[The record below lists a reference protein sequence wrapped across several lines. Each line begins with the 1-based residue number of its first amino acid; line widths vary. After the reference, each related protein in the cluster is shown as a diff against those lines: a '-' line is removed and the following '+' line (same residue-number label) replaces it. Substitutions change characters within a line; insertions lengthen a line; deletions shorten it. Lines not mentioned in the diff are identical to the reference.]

1 MSKNET
7 KSKMRLTSSS
17 NMTAAIILVIVL
29 VVVITLLSQRH
40 YFRWDLTSTGEHTL
54 SDKTLQVLKNVQE
67 PVTIKAFVR
76 VGFQEAEDTG
86 RLLSAFHYH
95 APNINYELID
105 PERNPSVTRRYNVKS
120 INTIVL
126 EGYARSQTV
135 KLADEEHITN
145 ALITLI
151 ESELRKVYWLTGHG
165 ERVFTGQEPGAL
177 TMLQEGLSNENYEFL
192 EINLMQEDIPKSAS
206 LVVVAAP
213 VKPLF
218 PEEVTSLD
226 RYLRRGG
233 RIIVFL
239 EPYNDGGLKDF
250 LKTYGIRIT
259 DDMIVDKLSRVMGG
273 DYLLPMVVK
282 YGIHDITKDFRLAC
296 LFEMARSI
304 EPGDEQ
310 QSGITLTALAY
321 TSPNSWSETDRESLD
336 AGKVIFDKTDRQG
349 PISLAA
355 IAELEPPLKKGV
367 EEKGDKETGATGI
380 TGKGRLAV
388 FGDVDFASNKRFGL
402 AANGDFVMNT
412 VNYLVGRE
420 NLIVIKK
427 KHKPVEPLMLNRTQ
441 GMVVFWI
448 PVVVIPLVVLIIGIL
463 VWNRRRSR

>member
-1 MSKNET
+1 
-7 KSKMRLTSSS
+7 
-17 NMTAAIILVIVL
+17 MTAAIILVIAL
-29 VVVITLLSQRH
+29 TVVITLLSERH
-40 YFRWDLTSTGEHTL
+40 YFRWDLTSTDEHTL

-67 PVTIKAFVR
+67 QVTIKAFVR
-76 VGFQEAEDTG
+76 VGFQEAEDA
-86 RLLSAFHYH
+86 RKLLSAYQYQ
-95 APNINYELID
+95 AANIHYELID
-105 PERNPSVTRRYNVKS
+105 PERNPSITRRYNVKN
-120 INTIVL
+120 INTFVL
-126 EGYARSQTV
+126 EGYGRSHTV
-135 KLADEEHITN
+135 KIADEEHITN
-145 ALITLI
+145 ALIKLI
-151 ESELRKVYWLTGHG
+151 ESKPRKVYWLTGHG

-177 TMLQEGLSNENYEFL
+177 TMLQEGLTNENYEFL
-192 EINLMQEDIPKSAS
+192 EINLMQEDIPKNAS

-213 VKPLF
+213 FKPLF

-226 RYLRRGG
+226 KYLRRGG

-259 DDMIVDKLSRVMGG
+259 DDIIVDKLSRVMGG

-304 EPGDEQ
+304 EPEDEQ
-310 QSGITLTALAY
+310 KSGITLTALAF
-321 TSPNSWSETDRESLD
+321 TSPNSWSETDRDSLD
-336 AGKVIFDKTDRQG
+336 AGKVTFDKSDRQG

-355 IAELEPPLKKGV
+355 IAELKPPLKKGV
-367 EEKGDKETGATGI
+367 EKKGDKETGATGI
-380 TGKGRLAV
+380 TGKGRLVV
-388 FGDVDFASNKRFGL
+388 FGDVDFTSNKRFGL

-420 NLIVIKK
+420 NLIIIKK

-448 PVVVIPLVVLIIGIL
+448 PVIVIPLVVLIIGIF

>member
-1 MSKNET
+1 
-7 KSKMRLTSSS
+7 
-17 NMTAAIILVIVL
+17 MTAAIILVIVL

-76 VGFQEAEDTG
+76 VGFQEAEDTD
-86 RLLSAFHYH
+86 RLLSAFHYN
-95 APNINYELID
+95 APNIDYELID

-151 ESELRKVYWLTGHG
+151 ESEPRKVYWLTGHG
-165 ERVFTGQEPGAL
+165 ERVFKGQEPGAL

-192 EINLMQEDIPKSAS
+192 EINLMQKDIPKNAS

-218 PEEVTSLD
+218 TEEVTSLD
-226 RYLRRGG
+226 KYLRRGG

-259 DDMIVDKLSRVMGG
+259 GDIIVDKLSRVMGG

-282 YGIHDITKDFRLAC
+282 YGIHDITRDFRLAC
-296 LFEMARSI
+296 LFEMARSV
-304 EPGDEQ
+304 ESADRQ
-310 QSGITLTALAY
+310 KSGITV
-321 TSPNSWSETDRESLD
+321 S
-336 AGKVIFDKTDRQG
+336 
-349 PISLAA
+349 
-355 IAELEPPLKKGV
+355 
-367 EEKGDKETGATGI
+367 ATKND
-380 TGKGRLAV
+380 TH
-388 FGDVDFASNKRFGL
+388 
-402 AANGDFVMNT
+402 
-412 VNYLVGRE
+412 RE
-420 NLIVIKK
+420 NITV
-427 KHKPVEPLMLNRTQ
+427 HATPL
-441 GMVVFWI
+441 
-448 PVVVIPLVVLIIGIL
+448 
-463 VWNRRRSR
+463 

>member
-1 MSKNET
+1 MSKDE
-7 KSKMRLTSSS
+7 SKMKLKSSS
-17 NMTAAIILVIVL
+17 NMTVAIILVIVL
-29 VVVITLLSQRH
+29 VVVITLLSERH

-76 VGFQEAEDTG
+76 VGFQEAEDTD
-86 RLLSAFHYH
+86 RLLSAFHYN
-95 APNINYELID
+95 APNITYELID
-105 PERNPSVTRRYNVKS
+105 PESNPSITRRYNVKS
-120 INTIVL
+120 INTFVL
-126 EGYARSQTV
+126 EGYSRSQIV
-135 KLADEEHITN
+135 RIADEEHITN

-151 ESELRKVYWLTGHG
+151 ESEPRKVHWLTGHG
-165 ERVFTGQEPGAL
+165 ERVFRGQEPGTL
-177 TMLQEGLSNENYEFL
+177 SMLREGLTNENYEFL
-192 EINLMQEDIPKSAS
+192 EINLMQEDIPENAS

-218 PEEVTSLD
+218 PEEVTSLEK
-226 RYLRRGG
+226 YLKQGG

-239 EPYNDGGLKDF
+239 EPYHDGGLKDF
-250 LKTYGIRIT
+250 LNTYGIRIT
-259 DDMIVDKLSRVMGG
+259 DDIIVDKLSRVMGG
-273 DYLLPMVVK
+273 DYLLPMVFK
-282 YGIHDITKDFRLAC
+282 YGIHDIAKDFNLAC
-296 LFEMARSI
+296 LFDVARSV
-304 EPGDEQ
+304 ETDDEQ
-310 QSGITLTALAY
+310 KSGITLTALAY

-336 AGKVIFDKTDRQG
+336 NGKAIFDENDRQG

-355 IAELEPPLKKGV
+355 IAELEPPLKKRG
-367 EEKGDKETGATGI
+367 EENGDKETGETGI
-380 TGKGRLAV
+380 TGKGRLVV

-412 VNYLVGRE
+412 FNYLVGRE
-420 NLIVIKK
+420 NMIIIKK

-448 PVVVIPLVVLIIGIL
+448 PVVVIPLIVLTIGIF

>member
-1 MSKNET
+1 MNKDET
-7 KSKMRLTSSS
+7 KSKMKLSSSS
-17 NMTAAIILVIVL
+17 NMTAAIILVAVL
-29 VVVITLLSQRH
+29 VVIITLLSERH
-40 YFRWDLTSTGEHTL
+40 YFRWDLTSTDEHTL
-54 SDKTLQVLKNVQE
+54 SDKTVQVLKNVQE

-76 VGFQEAEDTG
+76 VGFQEAEDTD
-86 RLLSAFHYH
+86 RLLSAFHYN
-95 APNINYELID
+95 APNIDYELID
-105 PERNPSVTRRYNVKS
+105 PETNPAITRRYNVKS
-120 INTIVL
+120 INTFVL
-126 EGYARSQTV
+126 EGYGRSQTV
-135 KLADEEHITN
+135 KIADEEHITN

-151 ESELRKVYWLTGHG
+151 ESEPRKVYWLTGHG

-177 TMLQEGLSNENYEFL
+177 TMLREGLANENYEFL
-192 EINLMQEDIPKSAS
+192 EINLMQKDIPQSAS
-206 LVVVAAP
+206 LVIVAAP

-226 RYLRRGG
+226 KYLRRGG

-250 LKTYGIRIT
+250 LERYGIGIT
-259 DDMIVDKLSRVMGG
+259 HDIIVDKLSRVMGG

-296 LFEMARSI
+296 LFDMARSV

-310 QSGITLTALAY
+310 KRGITLTALAY
-321 TSPNSWSETDRESLD
+321 TSPNSWAETDRESLD
-336 AGKVIFDKTDRQG
+336 NGKVLFDKTDRQG

-355 IAELEPPLKKGV
+355 IAELEPPLKKGG
-367 EEKGDKETGATGI
+367 EEKDDKKTDETGI

-420 NLIVIKK
+420 NLIIIKK

-441 GMVVFWI
+441 GMVVFWV
-448 PVVVIPLVVLIIGIL
+448 PVVVIPLIVLIIGVV

>member
-1 MSKNET
+1 MSKDET
-7 KSKMRLTSSS
+7 MRLKSSS

-29 VVVITLLSQRH
+29 VVVITLLCERH
-40 YFRWDLTSTGEHTL
+40 YFRWDLTSTDEHTL
-54 SDKTLQVLKNVQE
+54 SDKTIQVLKNVQE

-76 VGFQEAEDTG
+76 VGFQEAEDTD
-86 RLLSAFHYH
+86 RLLSAFHYQ

-105 PERNPSVTRRYNVKS
+105 PERNPSVTRRYNVKN
-120 INTIVL
+120 INTFVL
-126 EGYARSQTV
+126 EGYGRSQIV

-151 ESELRKVYWLTGHG
+151 ESETRKVYWLTGHG
-165 ERVFTGQEPGAL
+165 ERVFKGQEPGAL
-177 TMLQEGLSNENYEFL
+177 SAIWEGLTNENHEFL

-218 PEEVTSLD
+218 PEEVTSLEK
-226 RYLRRGG
+226 YFKRGG
-233 RIIVFL
+233 RIIIFL

-250 LKTYGIRIT
+250 LKTCGIEIT
-259 DDMIVDKLSRVMGG
+259 DDIIVDKLSRVMGG

-282 YGIHDITKDFRLAC
+282 YGTHDITRDFRLAC
-296 LFEMARSI
+296 LFDMARSV

-310 QSGITLTALAY
+310 KRGITVTALAY
-321 TSPNSWSETDRESLD
+321 TSPNSWSETDRKSLD
-336 AGKVIFDKTDRQG
+336 AGMVQFDEQDRQG
-349 PISLAA
+349 PVSLAA
-355 IAELEPPLKKGV
+355 ISEIEPPIKKELGK
-367 EEKGDKETGATGI
+367 KGDKETDATEI
-380 TGKGRLAV
+380 TGKGRLVV

-420 NLIVIKK
+420 NLIIIKK

-441 GMVVFWI
+441 GLVVFWV
-448 PVVVIPLVVLIIGIL
+448 PVFVIPLVVLIIGIV

>member
-1 MSKNET
+1 MSRDET
-7 KSKMRLTSSS
+7 KSKMRLRNSS
-17 NMTAAIILVIVL
+17 NMTAAIILVTAL

-105 PERNPSVTRRYNVKS
+105 PERNPSIARRYNVKS
-120 INTIVL
+120 INTFVL
-126 EGYARSQTV
+126 EGYDRSQTV

-151 ESELRKVYWLTGHG
+151 ESEPRKVYWLTGHG

-177 TMLQEGLSNENYEFL
+177 TVLREDLTNENYEFL

-226 RYLRRGG
+226 KYLRRGG

-250 LKTYGIRIT
+250 LKTYGIGIT
-259 DDMIVDKLSRVMGG
+259 DDIIVDKLSRVMGG

-296 LFEMARSI
+296 LFEMARSV

-367 EEKGDKETGATGI
+367 EEKSDRETGATGI
-380 TGKGRLAV
+380 TGKGRLVV

-420 NLIVIKK
+420 NLILIKK
-427 KHKPVEPLMLNRTQ
+427 EHKPVEPLMLNRTQ

-448 PVVVIPLVVLIIGIL
+448 PVVVIPLVVLMIGIA